1 MPEPVS
7 AGTRRCRRCRTSHR
21 RAVRTGNRESK
32 NARFCRACDDT
43 CHRVITRQNQP
54 LETHYGGLSTS
65 AGRGGR
71 LARRGRRSHVKT
83 MRIPL
88 LASLLAGVLIGL
100 AGTAGA
106 QVDHRFPGAS
116 SGQFAPPAP
125 PAPTPGPPVQQVQPY
140 PNTESFARDRI
151 QSQGYKV
158 QRIERQVDG
167 AWKAEGSRVPP
178 LTPPLQQRVPSK
190 VTIFPDGRMLEE

>member
-1 MPEPVS
+1 MPEPMP
-7 AGTRRCRRCRTSHR
+7 AGTRRHSGLRP
-21 RAVRTGNRESK
+21 GNPDSK
-32 NARFCRACDDT
+32 NARFCRAFGGT
-43 CHRVITRQNQP
+43 SRRGIVGRNQP
-54 LETHYGGLSTS
+54 LAARYGGLPAST
-65 AGRGGR
+65 GREGR
-71 LARRGRRSHVKT
+71 LARPGGRSHVMS

-88 LASLLAGVLIGL
+88 LASLLAGALIGL

-106 QVDHRFPGAS
+106 QVNHQFPGAS

-125 PAPTPGPPVQQVQPY
+125 PAPTPGPAVQPIQPY
-140 PNTESFARDRI
+140 PNTESFARDRV

-178 LTPPLQQRVPSK
+178 LTPPLRQSVPSK
-190 VTIFPDGRMLEE
+190 VTIFPDGRMLEEY